1 MRVPICKLA
10 PLGFKYIYAKVEM
23 AQEQSQVWW
32 SFPGGI
38 GWPVGIP
45 LKGGK
50 RKTRKGRKGSK
61 KTRKGRK
68 MTRRR

>member
-1 MRVPICKLA
+1 
-10 PLGFKYIYAKVEM
+10 M
-23 AQEQSQVWW
+23 AQQPSQVWW

-38 GWPVGIP
+38 GWPTDIP

-50 RKTRKGRKGSK
+50 QSGATAKSKKTRKSKKSK
-61 KTRKGRK
+61 KTRKGKGKK